1 MEYVFSPSKLKAKY
15 EDEKYMKKKYGEAI
29 SNGMIMLLGVLDA
42 AENAYDIKCNMFL
55 YMEHKKGNLKE
66 YYSLSLDK
74 KKSKWRLL
82 TQMIDEN
89 DNVLLPTEDEKVFLK
104 SVRKIRIKGL
114 SDHYGE
120 Y

>member
-1 MEYVFSPSKLKAKY
+1 MKY
-15 EDEKYMKKKYGEAI
+15 EYNPPSLKSHYENEKYMKKKYGQAI
-29 SNGMIMLLGVLDA
+29 SDGMILLFGVLDA
-42 AENAYDIKCNMFL
+42 AENAYDIKINSFL

-82 TQMIDEN
+82 IQMLDEN
-89 DNVLLPTEDEKVFLK
+89 GNVLQPTDNEKKFLK
-104 SVRKIRIKGL
+104 SVKKIRIKEL
-114 SDHYGE
+114 SEHYGE